1 MTTGFLKE
9 FAKVGSKKLY
19 LESVG
24 AYLNGNYSA
33 KEGVTRQTAQ
43 YLTKQMLSRI
53 TEAGYELKLDVGNDY
68 VLPYATSLVNVP
80 TGSSHQRVESYS
92 VPFVGMVLKGYIP
105 FTCSSINQSANAD
118 KAVLEAIESGAG
130 LNYLLIYDNQLNLI
144 DTNYE
149 DLFSVNYTT
158 QIEKILEDYKKLNA
172 QIGHLQNAR
181 IVGHEHLTED
191 VNCVT
196 YEDGT
201 KIYVNYGNE
210 SSKVPGGTVE
220 PLSWLVVGR

>member
-1 MTTGFLKE
+1 MTTGFLKD
-9 FAKVGSKKLY
+9 FAKVGSQKLY

-43 YLTKQMLSRI
+43 YLTRQMLSQI

-68 VLPYATSLVNVP
+68 VLPYANSLVNVP
-80 TGSSHQRVESYS
+80 TSSSHQRVESYS

-118 KAVLEAIESGAG
+118 KALLEAIESGAG

-158 QIEKILEDYKKLNA
+158 QIERILEDYKNLNA
-172 QIGHLQNAR
+172 KIGHLQNAR

-210 SSKVPGGTVE
+210 SSRVPEGTVE